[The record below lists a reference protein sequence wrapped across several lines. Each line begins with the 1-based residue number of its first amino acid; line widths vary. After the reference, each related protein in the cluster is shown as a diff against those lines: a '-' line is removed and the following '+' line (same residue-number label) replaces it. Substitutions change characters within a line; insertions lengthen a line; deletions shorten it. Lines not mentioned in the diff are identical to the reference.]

1 MTRFNM
7 QTQTPQPQTPQP
19 PLRGAAPVATV
30 PEGFPEGKQSTEN
43 SKPKTQNSILLPVP
57 CRSMAWFLNDQRRP
71 EQARVDRIEITHI
84 AKPNVYGNEC
94 EWNERI
100 VYFVGRC
107 QRLSTEVFAT
117 KEELINS
124 LML

>member
-7 QTQTPQPQTPQP
+7 QTQP
-19 PLRGAAPVATV
+19 PLGGVEPTEPQDPVQTARPVATV
-30 PEGFPEGKQSTEN
+30 PEGSPSGHTA
-43 SKPKTQNSILLPVP
+43 IVLPVP
-57 CRSMAWFLNDQRRP
+57 CRSIAWFLNDNRRP
-71 EQARVDRIEITHI
+71 EQAQVARIEITHI
-84 AKPNVYGNEC
+84 AKPNVYGNETPY
-94 EWNERI
+94 NERI

-124 LML
+124 LMQ